1 MVNHHQKASEPR
13 TPPESQPRIGLTGA
27 SLFYYTWFFSVND
40 PTADGTCC
48 NRLHAAALPCGWL
61 HPIRFKQAKRRRR
74 WPNRVACAWHC
85 GRG

>member
-1 MVNHHQKASEPR
+1 LTTTKRRPSRALLPKASRASASPA
-13 TPPESQPRIGLTGA
+13 PPFSTKHV
-27 SLFYYTWFFSVND
+27 FFSVND
-40 PTADGTCC
+40 PAADGTCC
-48 NRLHAAALPCGWL
+48 SRLHAAALPCHWL